1 MSQTI
6 AFPQFLT
13 DLPKQGCYRRR
24 LIGALLGLAIAA
36 LALAIVASTVEV
48 VEAAFSDQRAAA
60 DAIIEFHAPELP
72 RELQWHPKP
81 VAVDHM
87 YRRVDTPRL
96 DWIYAGGRR

>member
-13 DLPKQGCYRRR
+13 DLPEQGRYRRR
-24 LIGALLGLAIAA
+24 LIGDLLGLAIAA
-36 LALAIVASTVEV
+36 LGLAIVASTVEV
-48 VEAAFSDQRAAA
+48 VEAALSDQRAAA
-60 DAIIEFHAPELP
+60 DAIIEYPARELP
-72 RELQWHPKP
+72 REWQWHPKP

-87 YRRVDTPRL
+87 SRRVDTPQL